1 MPRMLK
7 IILSWALICGLI
19 LGLTACTAAQPSEK
33 GAAEKMTAEKLS
45 DLILT
50 FDKEAKVNEN
60 NVQFMLS
67 ERAVFL
73 VFDEKADRMRI
84 MSPIAPAGLAN
95 EEILTRMLQAN
106 HDAVLD
112 ARYSLANDVVWSV
125 FIHPM
130 GSLTQDDFLSGVA
143 QTVTAAKTFGSSYTS
158 GAIVFG
164 GGDSNTIHKDLLKEL
179 EDAAQSRT
187 KI

>member
-1 MPRMLK
+1 MPRMFK
-7 IILSWALICGLI
+7 IILGWVLICGLI
-19 LGLTACTAAQPSEK
+19 WGLTACTAAQSSDN
-33 GAAEKMTAEKLS
+33 AAVEKMTAEKLS
-45 DLILT
+45 ELILT

-60 NVQFMLS
+60 NVQFMLAK
-67 ERAVFL
+67 RAVFL
-73 VFDEKADRMRI
+73 VFDKKADRMRI

-95 EEILTRMLQAN
+95 EDILTRMLQAN

-112 ARYSLANDVVWSV
+112 VRYSLANDVVWSV

-143 QTVTAAKTFGSSYTS
+143 QTVTAAETFGSSYTS
-158 GAIVFG
+158 GAMVFG
-164 GGDSNTIHKDLLKEL
+164 GGDSNTIHKDLLKKL
-179 EDAAQSRT
+179 EEAKDGKT